1 MLQEKQFYL
10 KQLEGGKVSHKRISN
25 RMREKFSISPA
36 LIKDELLRSGH
47 IELDYTKRTNNTNK
61 LEYFF
66 KLTGKKLVEIAP
78 QIEIEQKSPEMFWAD
93 GTPKSKGNAFDWRN
107 VNSKLFTKRE
117 IVQAQQKYHNNNPI
131 TIYSRA

>member
-10 KQLEGGKVSHKRISN
+10 KQLEGGKVSHRRISN
-25 RMREKFSISPA
+25 RMREKFRTSPA
-36 LIKDELLRSGH
+36 AVKDELLRTGH
-47 IELDYTKRTNNTNK
+47 IELDFTKRTGDMNK
-61 LEYFF
+61 IEYFY
-66 KLTGKKLVEIAP
+66 KATGKKLTEVEN
-78 QIEIEQKSPEMFWAD
+78 EHKSPEIFWAD

-107 VNSKLFTKRE
+107 VNSKLFSKRE

>member
-10 KQLEGGKVSHKRISN
+10 KQLEGGKISHKRISN
-25 RMREKFSISPA
+25 RMREKFSTSPS

-66 KLTGKKLVEIAP
+66 KLTGKKLTEVEV
-78 QIEIEQKSPEMFWAD
+78 QIEQKSPEIFWAD
-93 GTPKSKGNAFDWRN
+93 GTPKSNGNAFDWRN
-107 VNSKLFTKRE
+107 ANSKLYSKRE
-117 IVQAQQKYHNNNPI
+117 IVQLQQKYHNNNPI